1 MKIRFLLPIF
11 AFMAV
16 FFISCKNIK
25 EPDYRGY
32 RDVKI
37 SNLGNNKGQ
46 LSITLDYFNPNNKTV
61 KLKEAQGDVFIDGKL
76 LGRFTADSLILI
88 NRLSEF
94 SVPVKMSVV
103 MDILAKQ
110 SMKALLNPK
119 VLLKIVGKARVGK
132 GAFFFNVPIRY
143 EKETELKF

>member
-1 MKIRFLLPIF
+1 MQIRLLIPSI
-11 AFMAV
+11 ALMAV
-16 FFISCKNIK
+16 IFSSCKNIK
-25 EPDYRGY
+25 EPDYKGY
-32 RDVKI
+32 RDMKI
-37 SNLGNNKGQ
+37 FNLGNNMGQ
-46 LSITLDYFNPNNKTV
+46 LLITLDYFNPNDKAV

-76 LGRFTADSLILI
+76 LGHFTADSLIKI
-88 NRLSEF
+88 NRLSDF

>member
-1 MKIRFLLPIF
+1 MKIILLIPFI
-11 AFMAV
+11 ALMAV
-16 FFISCKNIK
+16 LFISCKNIK

-37 SNLGNNKGQ
+37 SNLGDNAGQ
-46 LSITLDYFNPNNKTV
+46 LSITLDYFNPNNKAL
-61 KLKEAQGDVFIDGKL
+61 KLKEAEGDVFIDEKL
-76 LGRFTADSLILI
+76 LGHFIADSLIKI
-88 NRLSEF
+88 NRLSDF
-94 SVPVKMSVV
+94 SVPVKISLV

-119 VLLKIVGKARVGK
+119 VLLKIVGKAKVGK

>member
-1 MKIRFLLPIF
+1 MKIRLLIPSIALMA
-11 AFMAV
+11 AF
-16 FFISCKNIK
+16 FTSCKNIK
-25 EPDYRGY
+25 EPGYRGY

-37 SNLGNNKGQ
+37 SNLGNNAGQ
-46 LSITLDYFNPNNKTV
+46 LSITLDYFNPNDKAV
-61 KLKEAQGDVFIDGKL
+61 KLKEAQGDVFIDGTL
-76 LGRFTADSLILI
+76 LGHFTADSLIKI
-88 NRLSEF
+88 NRLSDF
-94 SVPVKMSVV
+94 SVPVRMSVV